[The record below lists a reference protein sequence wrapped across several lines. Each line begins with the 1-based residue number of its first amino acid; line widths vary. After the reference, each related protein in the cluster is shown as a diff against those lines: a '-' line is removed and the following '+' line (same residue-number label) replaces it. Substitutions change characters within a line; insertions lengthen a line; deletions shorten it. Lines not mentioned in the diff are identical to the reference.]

1 MFKIVPNP
9 VFAAAVAL
17 TVPGQAASG
26 TIEVDF
32 RHKGRKE
39 LAAWIEAVNGK
50 QDAELLAEVINGW
63 SGVQDK
69 DGAELAYTPAMLAQ
83 LLDTYPPAGGEL
95 FSAYLKALTESRV
108 KN

>member
-1 MFKIVPNP
+1 MFKIIPNP
-9 VFAAAVAL
+9 VFSASVPL
-17 TVPGQAASG
+17 TVPGQDASG
-26 TIEVDF
+26 VIEIEF

-39 LAAWIEAVNGK
+39 LAAWIDAVKGK

-69 DGAELAYTPAMLAQ
+69 DGAEAAYTPALLAQ